1 MEDETL
7 ESIVVDDTTNN
18 ITYEEQLSQIHN
30 DLGFICCFLVFFVL
44 VILLK
49 YAYKFFDMFFKI

>member
-1 MEDETL
+1 MENETI
-7 ESIVVDDTTNN
+7 ENIVVEESTNT
-18 ITYEEQLSQIHN
+18 ITYDEQLTQIHN

-44 VILLK
+44 IILLK

>member
-1 MEDETL
+1 MENETTENIL
-7 ESIVVDDTTNN
+7 VEETTNI
-18 ITYEEQLSQIHN
+18 ITYDEQLNQIHN

-44 VILLK
+44 FILLK